1 MDLENVM
8 AKLKGSVREVP
19 DESLEVPDDLS
30 GLPEAEDLLPPDPPA
45 ARRSGKQVRKTPPKP
60 TKAVQTQ
67 VADALTMMIT
77 LPAGILAF
85 RDPLCAGAVLDHADN
100 VVAKLVPIVCRN
112 PAMLRWFTE
121 GAGYMDWFALATA
134 IAPIAKTIWSHHVSH
149 SIGLE
154 MDEEDDGADFG
165 RYAAPPFSA

>member
-19 DESLEVPDDLS
+19 DESLEIPDDLS
-30 GLPEAEDLLPPDPPA
+30 GLDEAGDLLTPDPPA
-45 ARRSGKQVRKTPPKP
+45 ARRSGKAPARKAPAKP

-112 PAMLRWFTE
+112 PTMLRWFTE
-121 GAGYMDWFALATA
+121 GGGYMDWFGLAWALM
-134 IAPIAKTIWSHHVSH
+134 PIAKTVWSHHVTH
-149 SIGLE
+149 TVGL
-154 MDEEDDGADFG
+154 DEEEDEFVDYA
-165 RYAAPPFSA
+165 RYSAPPVSS